1 MQVSLK
7 KWVYLFVLSI
17 IWGSSYILIK
27 KGLLGLTPLQLGST
41 RILMTTA
48 MLSLVGWKQ
57 LKKISKDSWKWI
69 IFTGYFGTFFPSY
82 LFAFAE
88 TVIDS
93 SVAAVLNG
101 MTPLFTLILGFLF
114 FKSTFKWMKI
124 LGVFIGFV
132 GTLILVSNEF
142 NIRSGLNSWYAF
154 LVVAAAICYS
164 INVNVIKYKLQDVPA
179 LSIALGNFIAIA
191 VPALLVLVTSNFP
204 WGAVY
209 ESTALSSS
217 LGYIFIL
224 SLFGTALAKV
234 MFNELVS
241 ISSPVFSIS
250 ITYILPIV
258 AISWG
263 ILDGEQFVLIQW
275 LGCAL
280 ILLGV
285 YLITDKKNAP
295 NIYFDRVGDKIDDL
309 WSHCH
314 TGFMR
319 E

>member
-101 MTPLFTLILGFLF
+101 ITPLFTLILGFLF

-275 LGCAL
+275 LGFAL

-295 NIYFDRVGDKIDDL
+295 KKKASVKN
-309 WSHCH
+309 
-314 TGFMR
+314 
-319 E
+319 